1 MAMTMKMR
9 RLRVRGTVLMTAAA
23 AEGVFVAVAPD
34 LFRLDAPLTLL
45 TVAALRSPGLTLIG
59 AAGSTLTFDL
69 GAVPEVDSAGLALL
83 IDWLASATARCCQLR
98 YVKPGKT
105 LLALARLSEVEPL
118 LIEAGLQSSQGEA
131 LPAEPAALP
140 AEVLPLPGEVA
151 LPPAAAAPPT
161 AGILPAG

>member
-1 MAMTMKMR
+1 MALTLTLR

-23 AEGVFVAVAPD
+23 AESVFIVVAPD
-34 LFRLDAPLTLL
+34 VFRLEAPLTLL
-45 TVAALRSPGLTLIG
+45 TVAALRSRGLTLIG
-59 AAGSTLTFDL
+59 AAGSTLTFDI

-118 LIEAGLQSSQGEA
+118 LIEAGLQSSQGEP
-131 LPAEPAALP
+131 LAAG
-140 AEVLPLPGEVA
+140 AGPL
-151 LPPAAAAPPT
+151 AAG
-161 AGILPAG
+161 AGVPQAD

>member
-1 MAMTMKMR
+1 MALTLTLR

-23 AEGVFVAVAPD
+23 AESVFIVVAPD
-34 LFRLDAPLTLL
+34 VFRLEAPLTLL
-45 TVAALRSPGLTLIG
+45 TVAALRSRGLTLIG
-59 AAGSTLTFDL
+59 AAGSTLTFDI

-118 LIEAGLQSSQGEA
+118 LIEAGLHSSQGEP
-131 LPAEPAALP
+131 LAAG
-140 AEVLPLPGEVA
+140 AGPL
-151 LPPAAAAPPT
+151 AAG
-161 AGILPAG
+161 AGVPQAD

>member
-1 MAMTMKMR
+1 MALTMKVR

-23 AEGVFVAVAPD
+23 AEGVFVAVSPD
-34 LFRLDAPLTLL
+34 VFRLEAPLTLL
-45 TVAALRSPGLTLIG
+45 TAAALRNRGLTLIG

-83 IDWLASATARCCQLR
+83 IDWLASATARSCQLR

-118 LIEAGLQSSQGEA
+118 LIEAGLQSSKGE
-131 LPAEPAALP
+131 P
-140 AEVLPLPGEVA
+140 AEVAPLAAGA
-151 LPPAAAAPPT
+151 GLPPAS
-161 AGILPAG
+161 